1 MATRYFRLHSICCHN
16 PVSVVYSLKNVVK
29 ERLVDGVGFRLHVPS
44 IEIKSQENIAL
55 VGHSG
60 CGKSTLLDMLAL
72 ILHPDK
78 TDTFNLQPVEG
89 KPHQIDRLWL
99 RKKQSHLSQ
108 IRKQHIGY
116 VLQSG
121 GLLPYLTVRENIE
134 LPRRLLKLADD
145 DSINSIARVLGI
157 HRQLDKL
164 PGLLSAGER
173 QRAAFARALSHRPS
187 ILLADEPTSAL
198 DPITAKKIMAV
209 VMELIK
215 GLKITLITASHD
227 WAHVY
232 KMELRVLKQHAEPIE
247 NGRIY
252 RSTFSD

>member
-1 MATRYFRLHSICCHN
+1 VTI
-16 PVSVVYSLKNVVK
+16 VYSLRGVVK
-29 ERLVDGVGFRLHVPS
+29 ERLIDGVGFRLVIPR
-44 IEIKSQENIAL
+44 IQIRAEENIAL

-72 ILHPDK
+72 ILCPDK
-78 TDTFNLQPVEG
+78 SEEMSLHPVKG
-89 KPHQIDRLWL
+89 DNHDLVQLWQHS
-99 RKKQSHLSQ
+99 RFSQLSQ

-134 LPRRLLKLADD
+134 LPRRLLELPDD
-145 DSINSIARVLGI
+145 DSITSISKVLGI
-157 HRQLDKL
+157 SRQLDKL

-173 QRAAFARALSHRPS
+173 QRASFARALSHRPS
-187 ILLADEPTSAL
+187 ILIADEPTAAL
-198 DPITAKKIMAV
+198 DPITAHKIMAV
-209 VMELIK
+209 VMEVIR

-232 KMELRVLKQHAEPIE
+232 KMELRTLKQEALAVED
-247 NGRIY
+247 GKVY
-252 RSTFSD
+252 QSTFSD

>member
-1 MATRYFRLHSICCHN
+1 MTSI
-16 PVSVVYSLKNVVK
+16 VYSLRNVVK
-29 ERLVDGVGFRLHVPS
+29 ERLVENAGFRLKVPS
-44 IEIKSQENIAL
+44 IDIHAGENIAL

-60 CGKSTLLDMLAL
+60 CGKSTLMDILAL
-72 ILHPDK
+72 VLHPDK
-78 TDTFNLQPVEG
+78 ADRFL
-89 KPHQIDRLWL
+89 IDPADGEADDIDDLWR
-99 RKKQSHLSQ
+99 RKKRNRLSR
-108 IRKQHIGY
+108 IRKLHIGY

-121 GLLPYLTVRENIE
+121 GLLPYLSVRENIE
-134 LPRRLLKLADD
+134 LPRRLLNLPDD
-145 DSINSIARVLGI
+145 DSINSISRVLGI

-187 ILLADEPTSAL
+187 ILLADEPTAAL
-198 DPITAKKIMAV
+198 DPITARKIMAV

-232 KMELRVLKQHAEPIE
+232 RMDLRVLRQEAGPAED
-247 NGRIY
+247 GRIY
-252 RSTFSD
+252 ESTFRD

>member
-1 MATRYFRLHSICCHN
+1 VTI
-16 PVSVVYSLKNVVK
+16 VYSLRGVVK
-29 ERLVDGVGFRLHVPS
+29 ERLIDGVGFRLIVPK
-44 IEIKSQENIAL
+44 IQIRAEENIAL

-72 ILHPDK
+72 ILRPDESEDMSLHPVKGDNH
-78 TDTFNLQPVEG
+78 DLAELWRR
-89 KPHQIDRLWL
+89 DRFS
-99 RKKQSHLSQ
+99 QLSQ

-134 LPRRLLKLADD
+134 LPRRLLKLPDD
-145 DSINSIARVLGI
+145 DSINSISKVLGI
-157 HRQLDKL
+157 GRQLDKL

-187 ILLADEPTSAL
+187 ILIADEPTAAL
-198 DPITAKKIMAV
+198 DPITAHKIMAV
-209 VMELIK
+209 VMEVIR

-232 KMELRVLKQHAEPIE
+232 RMELRTLKQEATVVED
-247 NGRIY
+247 GRVY
-252 RSTFSD
+252 QSTFND

>member
-1 MATRYFRLHSICCHN
+1 MSI
-16 PVSVVYSLKNVVK
+16 VYSLKNVVK
-29 ERLVDGVGFRLHVPS
+29 ERIVENAGFRLLVPNL
-44 IEIKSQENIAL
+44 EIRAGENIAL

-72 ILHPDK
+72 VLHPDQAEQ
-78 TDTFNLQPVEG
+78 FNLKTESKDPRDI
-89 KPHQIDRLWL
+89 HQLWQ
-99 RKKQSHLSQ
+99 RKKRDQLAQ
-108 IRKQHIGY
+108 IRRLNIGY
-116 VLQSG
+116 VLQTG

-134 LPRRLLKLADD
+134 LPRRLLNLAND
-145 DSINSIARVLGI
+145 DSINSISKVLGI

-187 ILLADEPTSAL
+187 ILLADEPTAAL
-198 DPITAKKIMAV
+198 DPITARKIMSV

-215 GLKITLITASHD
+215 GLKITLITSSHD

-232 KMELRVLKQHAEPIE
+232 KMDLRTLHQEAGAVE

-252 RSTFSD
+252 QSLFRD

>member
-1 MATRYFRLHSICCHN
+1 MSI
-16 PVSVVYSLKNVVK
+16 VYSLENVRK
-29 ERLVDGVGFRLHVPS
+29 ERLIDGVGFRLIVPR
-44 IEIKSQENIAL
+44 IQIKAQENIAL

-72 ILHPDK
+72 ILRPDESDDFSLHPVGGDNHDIGQLWRK
-78 TDTFNLQPVEG
+78 
-89 KPHQIDRLWL
+89 DRQG
-99 RKKQSHLSQ
+99 RLSQ

-134 LPRRLLKLADD
+134 LPRKLLKLPDD
-145 DSINSIARVLGI
+145 DSIDSISRVLGI
-157 HRQLDKL
+157 DRQLDKL

-187 ILLADEPTSAL
+187 ILIADEPTSAL
-198 DPITAKKIMAV
+198 DPITAQKIMAV
-209 VMELIK
+209 VMEVIR

-232 KMELRVLKQHAEPIE
+232 KMELRTLKQEAEAVDD
-247 NGRIY
+247 GRIY
-252 RSTFSD
+252 QSRFTD